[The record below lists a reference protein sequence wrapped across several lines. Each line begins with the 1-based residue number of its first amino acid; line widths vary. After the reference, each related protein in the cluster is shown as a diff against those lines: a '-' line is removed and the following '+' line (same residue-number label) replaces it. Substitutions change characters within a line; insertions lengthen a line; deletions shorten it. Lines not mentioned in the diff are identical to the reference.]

1 MTDDAGNN
9 FDDYESNTESW
20 NWYGYPPYPYYPYG
34 SMTPPLWRAQVPG
47 ASASART
54 AQDTSED
61 DFSDADSTSTDL
73 TPSEA
78 PKQVPYMF

>member
-9 FDDYESNTESW
+9 FDDYKSSTESW

-34 SMTPPLWRAQVPG
+34 SMTPLLWTAQVPG

-54 AQDTSED
+54 QDTSED
-61 DFSDADSTSTDL
+61 DYSDADSTSTDL
-73 TPSEA
+73 TPS
-78 PKQVPYMF
+78 PKQVPCMFNN